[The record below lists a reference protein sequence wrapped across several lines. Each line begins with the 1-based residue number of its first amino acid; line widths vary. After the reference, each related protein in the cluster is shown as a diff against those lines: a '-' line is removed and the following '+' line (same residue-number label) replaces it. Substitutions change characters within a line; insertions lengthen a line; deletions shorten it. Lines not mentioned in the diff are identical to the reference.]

1 MIMIYDLISYLGI
14 GFVPPLLS
22 PDPSRHQPVFDAV
35 SQREVVISG
44 RGDIP
49 ILKELP
55 EWIFLPE
62 GKART

>member
-55 EWIFLPE
+55 E
-62 GKART
+62 